1 MITWLVDDFFHLH
14 PIFHIILS
22 AILLL
27 TISFGYVSDYTWDL
41 NMVVS
46 NYERSAR

>member
-27 TISFGYVSDYTWDL
+27 TISFGYVSD
-41 NMVVS
+41 V
-46 NYERSAR
+46 RSYMRFKYGC